1 LPSIQLVNVT
11 KRFKDILAL
20 DRVSLNIRN
29 GEYVCVLGPTG
40 SGKTTLLRLIAGLAS
55 LDSGK
60 LAIDGRFVDTF
71 APEDRG
77 VAYVPQQYALFPHL
91 TVLQNVAFSPL
102 SRGRKESEALE
113 IARKTLQMVKLA
125 QRENALPNELS
136 GGMQQ
141 RVALARG
148 IASGA
153 NLLLLD
159 EPLGA
164 LDARLRVEL
173 RIELRRMIKNLNLTA
188 VHVTHDQEEAMT
200 IADTIIVLRDGTVQQ
215 IGSPFHIYQDPA
227 SIFVANFVGGSNF
240 LSGIVVGVDQAGS
253 MIELTDGI
261 RIRASEKSYHRGE
274 SVVVSI
280 RKEATGLAKHANT
293 LPNYIP
299 GQIKS
304 VSFLGGF
311 VEYIVM
317 LDNRESV
324 RSKVPTHLITDDRL
338 PFQLED
344 RVFVAVNPE
353 DCRLHPQ
360 PPLGLSSELEA
371 F

>member
-1 LPSIQLVNVT
+1 MPSVQLVNVT

-20 DRVSLNIRN
+20 DRVSLNIRS

-55 LDSGK
+55 PDSGK
-60 LAIDGRFVDTF
+60 LAVDEKPIDTL

-102 SRGRKESEALE
+102 ARGRKESEALE
-113 IARKTLQMVKLA
+113 VARKVLQMVKLA

-153 NLLLLD
+153 SLLLLD

-188 VHVTHDQEEAMT
+188 IHVTHDQEEAMT
-200 IADTIIVLRDGTVQQ
+200 IADTIIVLKDGTVQQ

-240 LSGIVVGVDQAGS
+240 LPGIVVNVDHTGS
-253 MIELTDGI
+253 VIELTDGI
-261 RIRASEKSYHRGE
+261 RIRVSEKSYRRDE
-274 SVVVSI
+274 LVIVSL
-280 RKEATGLAKHANT
+280 RKEATGITTHADTKYNCV
-293 LPNYIP
+293 P
-299 GQIKS
+299 GLVKS
-304 VSFLGGF
+304 LSFQGAF
-311 VEYIVM
+311 IEYIVV
-317 LDNRESV
+317 LDNRETI
-324 RSKVPTHLITDDRL
+324 RSKIPTCLVADDHF
-338 PFQLED
+338 PFQIGD
-344 RVFVAVNPE
+344 RVFATVNPE
-353 DCRLHPQ
+353 DCRLHPH
-360 PPLGLSSELEA
+360 PPLGLTSELEA